1 MRRDCMTADY
11 GIPARDSRD
20 ADYTERM
27 PAWLP
32 PPPPAIV
39 IVMQT
44 PQAKAA
50 IEGLTFPCDESGV
63 IHCSVVETVTANRSV
78 EDMRI
83 IAKYVALLSERNRR
97 FYISWKE
104 KLPSAAYEVVR
115 RIRPFPFLPYGDM
128 YAITDMQLIL
138 QESRDRIIVR
148 YPKRPD
154 DAKTNLLAEDDYAS
168 YETVLST
175 FITTIEK
182 EIGKLKKYEG
192 KLPEC

>member
-1 MRRDCMTADY
+1 MRRAFMVADY
-11 GIPARDSRD
+11 GTLACNRRD
-20 ADYTERM
+20 AVYTEGM

-39 IVMQT
+39 VAA
-44 PQAKAA
+44 PQAKATTREMSIPA
-50 IEGLTFPCDESGV
+50 DENG
-63 IHCSVVETVTANRSV
+63 IIRCSVIETVTANRSV

-97 FYISWKE
+97 YYASWRE

-115 RIRPFPFLPYGDM
+115 RIRPFPYLPYSDM

-148 YPKRPD
+148 YPRRPSD
-154 DAKTNLLAEDDYAS
+154 PTTSFLAEEDYIT
-168 YETVLST
+168 YETPLSA
-175 FITTIEK
+175 FMKAIEK
-182 EIGKLKKYEG
+182 EIPRLKKYE
-192 KLPEC
+192 KAPQR